1 MDSSAT
7 MVVHVDARGDVDEE
21 ELEELTSQL
30 RRELEQLD
38 VDEVERP
45 VVGEAPEGTRAL
57 DVLALGTLVVKLVQS
72 AQPLREVVQTVRR
85 WLGNQPNNSSVRI
98 EMDGDSLQLSS
109 VSSAEKDKLINAWIE
124 RHSK

>member
-7 MVVHVDARGDVDEE
+7 MVVRVDARGDVDEE
-21 ELEELTSQL
+21 ELEELTSKL
-30 RRELEQLD
+30 RRELEQLE

-85 WLGNQPNNSSVRI
+85 WLGNQPKSSSVRI
-98 EMDGDSLQLSS
+98 EMDGDSIELSS

-124 RHSK
+124 RHTK

>member
-7 MVVHVDARGDVDEE
+7 MVVHVDARGDADEE
-21 ELEELTSQL
+21 ELEELTSKL
-30 RRELEQLD
+30 RRELEQLE
-38 VDEVERP
+38 VDEVQRP

-72 AQPLREVVQTVRR
+72 AQPLRDVVQTVRR
-85 WLGNQPNNSSVRI
+85 WLGNQQESTVRI
-98 EMDGDSLQLSS
+98 EMDGDSIELSS
-109 VSSAEKDKLINAWIE
+109 VSSVEKDKLINAWIE